1 MSESLSGCYF
11 LFQRILIQLQYESF
25 RIVPKLNTL
34 RIPVYDPPDGASPG
48 TERKPDAFP
57 APFIIKRQGG
67 IEEARQHIR
76 LICSFK
82 RPLRIPFR
90 NCSEAVI
97 RTSGIFEALIKPAL
111 FINYQVKQE
120 RSPTVMGD
128 HRAEPLYSLSDGK
141 RAGIGS
147 AGCFDPFIAMG

>member
-1 MSESLSGCYF
+1 M
-11 LFQRILIQLQYESF
+11 LIELQYESF
-25 RIVPKLNTL
+25 GIVPELNAL
-34 RIPVYDPPDGASPG
+34 RMPVYDSSDGASSG
-48 TERKPDAFP
+48 TEREPEAFT
-57 APFIIKRQGG
+57 ALFIIQRQGG

-90 NCSEAVI
+90 NCSEAML
-97 RTSGIFEALIKPAL
+97 RTSGIFETLIKPAL
-111 FINYQVKQE
+111 FINYQIKQE

-147 AGCFDPFIAMG
+147 AGCFDPFIAME